1 MVLRWRGCLLE
12 ILETVLL
19 TVLIFFVF
27 QHFIAQPYQIEQV
40 SMEPTVEPGQYVLV
54 DKLSPNWSDYK
65 RGDVIV
71 FTPPAGFSELD
82 GQNIPFIK
90 RVIGVA
96 GDLVEVHD
104 NAVYVNG
111 AKLDEPYVFDG
122 QPTTPLSVEST
133 WRVPQG
139 DLFVLGDHRE
149 QSQDSRVFGAI
160 PSRPLSAAPGCAA
173 AGQRR
178 GHHWLRLVHGSPRR
192 ASTGLGHAGGDAQV
206 ERRRT
211 ADEATTM
218 TRRFD
223 LAIVGAGIIG
233 LATAYRLLERQ
244 PDLAL
249 VVLEKESKPASHQ
262 SGHNSG
268 VLHAG
273 LYYPAGSR
281 KAQLCREGKAEVEA
295 FCAAHGIAVD
305 RCGKLVVAVAEEE
318 LPGSR
323 RLPGE
328 PKPTRCRVWRAWDRS
343 GSPKSSRMCVASRG
357 CIRLR
362 PRWWTS
368 EP

>member
-71 FTPPAGFSELD
+71 FNPPAGFSELD

-111 AKLDEPYVFDG
+111 VKLDEPYVFDR

-133 WRVPQG
+133 WRVPKG

-149 QSQDSRVFGAI
+149 QSQDSRVFGPI
-160 PSRPLSAAPGCAA
+160 PKSTVIGRA
-173 AGQRR
+173 
-178 GHHWLRLVHGSPRR
+178 WLRYWP
-192 ASTGLGHAGGDAQV
+192 AN
-206 ERRRT
+206 
-211 ADEATTM
+211 
-218 TRRFD
+218 D
-223 LAIVGAGIIG
+223 LGIIG
-233 LATAYRLLERQ
+233 SASYSGV
-244 PDLAL
+244 PDAP
-249 VVLEKESKPASHQ
+249 PAS
-262 SGHNSG
+262 
-268 VLHAG
+268 AT
-273 LYYPAGSR
+273 PA
-281 KAQLCREGKAEVEA
+281 A
-295 FCAAHGIAVD
+295 
-305 RCGKLVVAVAEEE
+305 
-318 LPGSR
+318 
-323 RLPGE
+323 
-328 PKPTRCRVWRAWDRS
+328 T
-343 GSPKSSRMCVASRG
+343 
-357 CIRLR
+357 
-362 PRWWTS
+362 PR
-368 EP
+368 